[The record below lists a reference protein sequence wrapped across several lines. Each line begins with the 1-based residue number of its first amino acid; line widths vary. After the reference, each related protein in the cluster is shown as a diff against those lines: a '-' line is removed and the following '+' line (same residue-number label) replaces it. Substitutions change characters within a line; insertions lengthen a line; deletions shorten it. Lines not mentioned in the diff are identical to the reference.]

1 VIQTPTIFD
10 RLVLKAAEQIPR
22 GKITTF
28 GEVAKALGDI
38 RAARAVSISVLRD
51 VKSRGGPWHRFVASD
66 GSLGTMAGKKRELL
80 LSEGIPIINSRIRD
94 LERFLVKADEIDVPP
109 ILLKMRLAQKKLRE
123 RVVLEDRLEEV
134 DLAAGVDVAY
144 GLYRGLEVGYA
155 ACVVVDSKLDRVG
168 FKTVRMETTFPYV
181 PTYLAFRE
189 MPFIAASTK
198 GIQFDLLLLDGH
210 GIAHPERVGEACHAG
225 LVLGKPS
232 IGVAKSI
239 LVGKVVDSV
248 IMHKGENIG
257 YLVGKEGQSPAF
269 VSPGH
274 LVSLETSRSIVEK
287 FWGSYKQPKPL
298 VLAHEIAK
306 KLKRGDVSP
315 TIDLLHEGG

>member
-1 VIQTPTIFD
+1 MIQTPTIFD
-10 RLVLKAAEQIPR
+10 RLVLKAAEQIPK
-22 GKITTF
+22 GKVTTF
-28 GEVAKALGDI
+28 GEVARALGDI
-38 RAARAVSISVLRD
+38 RAARAVSISVIRN
-51 VKSRGGPWHRFVASD
+51 VKRRGGPWHRFVASD
-66 GSLGTMAGKKRELL
+66 GSLGAMAGEKRELL
-80 LSEGIPIINSRIRD
+80 LSEGIPIKNSRVLD
-94 LERFLVKADEIDVPP
+94 LDRFLVKAEEISVLP

-123 RVVLEDRLEEV
+123 RVVLENHLEEV

-144 GLYRGLEVGYA
+144 GLCRGLEVGYA
-155 ACVVVDSKLDRVG
+155 ACVVVDSKLDTIG
-168 FKTVRMETTFPYV
+168 FRTVRMKTTFPYV

-198 GIQFDLLLLDGH
+198 GVEFDLLLLDGH

-239 LVGKVVDSV
+239 LVGKVVDSA
-248 IMHKGENIG
+248 IMYKGEKIG
-257 YLVGKEGQSPAF
+257 HVIRKGSQSPAF

-274 LVSLETSRSIVEK
+274 LVSLETSRSLVEK
-287 FWGSYKQPKPL
+287 FWREYRQPRPL

-306 KLKRGDVSP
+306 KLKQGDISP
-315 TIDLLHEGG
+315 TIDLLRKGD